1 MNQFQSFGGTP
12 AVVVKPAGLN
22 QRRDLRPDGAFLQ
35 LDIRQKS
42 L

>member
-1 MNQFQSFGGTP
+1 MDQFQGFGGTH

-22 QRRDLRPDGAFLQ
+22 QRRDLR
-35 LDIRQKS
+35 QKS